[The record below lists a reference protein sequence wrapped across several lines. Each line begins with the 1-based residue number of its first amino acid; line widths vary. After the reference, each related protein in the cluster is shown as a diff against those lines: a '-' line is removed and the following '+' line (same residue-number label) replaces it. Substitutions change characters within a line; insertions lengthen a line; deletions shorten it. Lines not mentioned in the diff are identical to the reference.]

1 MSTTVHPI
9 LATMKAR
16 ASMVRAG
23 SSARARP
30 DLRDQIV
37 KSTSTNV
44 TRLRAAVVQLVKI
57 KSTALNVS
65 ARQESLEIV
74 AKVRV

>member
-1 MSTTVHPI
+1 MSMTVHPI

-23 SSARARP
+23 SSAHARP

-44 TRLRAAVVQLVKI
+44 TRLRAVMVQLVKI

>member
-23 SSARARP
+23 SSAHARP
-30 DLRDQIV
+30 DLQDQIV

>member
-1 MSTTVHPI
+1 MSMTVHPI

-44 TRLRAAVVQLVKI
+44 TRLRAVMVQLVKI

>member
-1 MSTTVHPI
+1 MSMTVHPI

-23 SSARARP
+23 SSAHARP

-44 TRLRAAVVQLVKI
+44 TCLRAVVVQLVKI

>member
-23 SSARARP
+23 SSAHARP

-44 TRLRAAVVQLVKI
+44 TRLRAAVMQLVKI

>member
-23 SSARARP
+23 SSAHARP

-44 TRLRAAVVQLVKI
+44 TRLRAAAVQLVKI
-57 KSTALNVS
+57 KSTALDVS

>member
-1 MSTTVHPI
+1 MSTTVLPI

-23 SSARARP
+23 SSAHARP

>member
-44 TRLRAAVVQLVKI
+44 TRLRAVMVQLVKI

>member
-23 SSARARP
+23 SSAHARP

-44 TRLRAAVVQLVKI
+44 TRLLAAVVQLVKI

>member
-1 MSTTVHPI
+1 MSMTVHPI

-16 ASMVRAG
+16 ASMVRVG
-23 SSARARP
+23 SSAHARP

-44 TRLRAAVVQLVKI
+44 TRLRAVVVQLVKI